1 MIAMN
6 PFLIKGYKSPEYFC
20 DRIEETET
28 LLRNIM
34 NGADTTLISPRKYG
48 KTGLILHLFDTI
60 QRRNLPLETVYVDI
74 FATRSLSD
82 FIKVLAEAVLKKFPE
97 KSAIGSKFLTFIK
110 GLRPVISYDT
120 LTGIPQIQ
128 INYQLTAEKE
138 HTLGNLLEFLDS
150 QKVEIV
156 LAIDEFQQITE
167 YPEKNIEAL
176 LRTYIQQMH
185 NTHFI
190 FCGSK
195 RTIMT
200 EMFLSARR
208 PFFSSSKVMSLD
220 KIDRDTYMR
229 FIKAHFE
236 QAGMRVEADALNYI
250 MDWTQ
255 GYTFY
260 TQTLCNTI
268 YGMQPEAVEMD
279 VVKRA
284 CVEILEELTDNYL
297 QYRELVT
304 PAQWNFLIA
313 VAKEGLVEQLT
324 STHFLTTYNIGGAT
338 SAKRMAKSLSEK
350 ELLLPIVGK
359 KRTAYQIYDI
369 FFLRWIESNL

>member
-1 MIAMN
+1 MN
-6 PFLIKGYKSPEYFC
+6 PFLIKGYLSPEYFC

-28 LLRNIM
+28 LLRNIR

-48 KTGLILHLFDTI
+48 KTGLIYHLFETI
-60 QRRNLPLETVYVDI
+60 QRNKLPIETLYVDI

-138 HTLGNLLEFLDS
+138 HTLGGVLEFIDS
-150 QKVEIV
+150 QGIEIV

-176 LRTYIQQMH
+176 LRTHIQQMH
-185 NTHFI
+185 NTRFI

-208 PFFSSSKVMSLD
+208 PFFSSSKVMSLG
-220 KIDRDTYMR
+220 KIDRETYKQ

-236 QAGMRVEADALNYI
+236 QGGMSIDADALEYI

-260 TQTLCNTI
+260 TQTLCNAI
-268 YGMQPEAVEMD
+268 YGMQPDTIGMEE
-279 VVKRA
+279 VKKA
-284 CVEILEELTDNYL
+284 CVDILEGLTDNYL

-313 VAKEGLVEQLT
+313 VAKEGIVEQLT
-324 STHFLTTYNIGGAT
+324 STQFLSKYNIGGAT

-350 ELLLPIVGK
+350 ELLLTIVGK

>member
-1 MIAMN
+1 MN

-28 LLRNIM
+28 LLRNIN

-48 KTGLILHLFDTI
+48 KTGLIYHLFETI
-60 QRRNLPLETVYVDI
+60 QRNKLPIETLYVDI
-74 FATRSLSD
+74 FATRSMSD
-82 FIKVLAEAVLKKFPE
+82 FIKVMAEAVLKKFPE

-128 INYQLTAEKE
+128 INYQLTSEKE
-138 HTLGNLLEFLDS
+138 HTLGGVLEFIDS
-150 QKVEIV
+150 QGIEIV

-176 LRTYIQQMH
+176 LRTHIQQMH
-185 NTHFI
+185 NTRFI

-208 PFFSSSKVMSLD
+208 PFFSSSKVMSLG
-220 KIDRDTYMR
+220 KIDRETYKQ

-236 QAGMRVEADALNYI
+236 QGGMSIETDALEYI

-260 TQTLCNTI
+260 TQTLCNAI
-268 YGMQPEAVEMD
+268 YGMQPDTIGMEE
-279 VVKRA
+279 VKKA
-284 CVEILEELTDNYL
+284 CVDILEGLTDNYL

-313 VAKEGLVEQLT
+313 VAKEGIVEQPT
-324 STHFLTTYNIGGAT
+324 STQFLSKYNIGGAT

>member
-1 MIAMN
+1 MN

-28 LLRNIM
+28 LLRNIR

-48 KTGLILHLFDTI
+48 KTGLVYHLFDII
-60 QRRNLPLETVYVDI
+60 QREKLPIETLYVDI
-74 FATRSLSD
+74 FATRSMSD
-82 FIKVLAEAVLKKFPE
+82 FIKVMAEAVLKKFPE

-138 HTLGNLLEFLDS
+138 HTLGGVLEFIDS
-150 QKVEIV
+150 QGIEIV

-176 LRTYIQQMH
+176 LRTHIQQMH
-185 NTHFI
+185 NTRFI

-208 PFFSSSKVMSLD
+208 PFFSSSKVMSLG
-220 KIDRDTYMR
+220 KIDRETYKQ

-236 QAGMRVEADALNYI
+236 QGGMSIETDALEYI

-260 TQTLCNTI
+260 TQTLCNAI
-268 YGMQPEAVEMD
+268 YGMQPDTIGMEE
-279 VVKRA
+279 VKKA
-284 CVEILEELTDNYL
+284 CVDILEGLSDNYL

-313 VAKEGLVEQLT
+313 VAKEGIVEQPT
-324 STHFLTTYNIGGAT
+324 SAQFLSKYNIGGAT

>member
-1 MIAMN
+1 MN
-6 PFLIKGYKSPEYFC
+6 PFLIKGYLSPEYFC

-28 LLRNIM
+28 LLRNIR

-48 KTGLILHLFDTI
+48 KTGLVYHLFDII
-60 QRRNLPLETVYVDI
+60 QREKMPIETLYVDI
-74 FATRSLSD
+74 FATRSMSD
-82 FIKVLAEAVLKKFPE
+82 FIKVMAEAVLKKFPE

-110 GLRPVISYDT
+110 SLRPVISYDT

-138 HTLGNLLEFLDS
+138 HTLGGLLEFIDS
-150 QKVEIV
+150 QGIEIV

-176 LRTYIQQMH
+176 LRTHIQQMH

-208 PFFSSSKVMSLD
+208 PFFSSSKVMSLG
-220 KIDRDTYMR
+220 KIDRETYKQ
-229 FIKAHFE
+229 FIKVHFE
-236 QAGMRVEADALNYI
+236 QGGMSIEADALEYI

-260 TQTLCNTI
+260 TQTLCNAI
-268 YGMQPEAVEMD
+268 YGMQPDTIGMEE
-279 VVKRA
+279 VKKA
-284 CVEILEELTDNYL
+284 CVDILEGLTDNYL

-313 VAKEGLVEQLT
+313 VAKEGIVEQLT
-324 STHFLTTYNIGGAT
+324 STQFLSKYNIGGAT

>member
-1 MIAMN
+1 MN
-6 PFLIKGYKSPEYFC
+6 PFLIKGYLSPEYFC

-28 LLRNIM
+28 LLRNIN

-48 KTGLILHLFDTI
+48 KTGLIYHLFETI
-60 QRRNLPLETVYVDI
+60 QRNKLPIETLYVDI
-74 FATRSLSD
+74 FATRSMSD
-82 FIKVLAEAVLKKFPE
+82 FIKVMAEAVLKKFPE

-128 INYQLTAEKE
+128 INYQLTSEKE
-138 HTLGNLLEFLDS
+138 HTLGGVLEFIDS
-150 QKVEIV
+150 QGIEIV
-156 LAIDEFQQITE
+156 LAVDEFQQITE

-176 LRTYIQQMH
+176 LRTHIQQMH
-185 NTHFI
+185 NTRFI

-208 PFFSSSKVMSLD
+208 PFFSSSKVMSLG
-220 KIDRDTYMR
+220 KIDRETYKQ

-236 QAGMRVEADALNYI
+236 QGGMSIETDALEYI

-260 TQTLCNTI
+260 TQTLCNAI
-268 YGMQPEAVEMD
+268 YGMQPDTIGMEE
-279 VVKRA
+279 VKKA
-284 CVEILEELTDNYL
+284 CVDILEGLTDNYL

-313 VAKEGLVEQLT
+313 VAKEGIVEQPT
-324 STHFLTTYNIGGAT
+324 STQFLSKYNIGGAT

>member
-1 MIAMN
+1 
-6 PFLIKGYKSPEYFC
+6 LIKGYLSPEFFC

-28 LLRNIM
+28 LLRNIR

-48 KTGLILHLFDTI
+48 KTGLVYHLFDII
-60 QRRNLPLETVYVDI
+60 QREKMPIETLYVDI
-74 FATRSLSD
+74 FATRSMSD
-82 FIKVLAEAVLKKFPE
+82 FIKVMAEAVLKKFPE

-110 GLRPVISYDT
+110 SLRPVISYDT

-138 HTLGNLLEFLDS
+138 HTLGGVLEFIDS
-150 QKVEIV
+150 QGIEIV

-176 LRTYIQQMH
+176 LRTHIQQMH

-208 PFFSSSKVMSLD
+208 PFFSSSKVMSLG
-220 KIDRDTYMR
+220 KIDRETYKQ

-236 QAGMRVEADALNYI
+236 QGGMSIDADALEYI

-260 TQTLCNTI
+260 TQTLCNAI
-268 YGMQPEAVEMD
+268 YGMQPDTIGMEE
-279 VVKRA
+279 VKKA
-284 CVEILEELTDNYL
+284 CVDILEGLTDNYL

-304 PAQWNFLIA
+304 PSQWNFLIA
-313 VAKEGLVEQLT
+313 VAKEGIVEQLT
-324 STHFLTTYNIGGAT
+324 STQFLSKYNIGGAT

>member
-1 MIAMN
+1 MN

-28 LLRNIM
+28 LLRNIR

-48 KTGLILHLFDTI
+48 KTGLIYHLFDII
-60 QRRNLPLETVYVDI
+60 QREKMPIETLYVDI
-74 FATRSLSD
+74 FATRSMSD
-82 FIKVLAEAVLKKFPE
+82 FIKVMAEAVLKKFPE

-110 GLRPVISYDT
+110 SLRPVISYDT

-138 HTLGNLLEFLDS
+138 HTLGGLLEFIDS
-150 QKVEIV
+150 QGIEIV

-176 LRTYIQQMH
+176 LRTHIQQMH

-208 PFFSSSKVMSLD
+208 PFFSSSKVMSLG
-220 KIDRDTYMR
+220 KIDRETYKQ

-236 QAGMRVEADALNYI
+236 QGGMSIETDALEYI

-260 TQTLCNTI
+260 TQTLCNAI
-268 YGMQPEAVEMD
+268 YGMQPDTIGMEE
-279 VVKRA
+279 VKKA
-284 CVEILEELTDNYL
+284 CVDILEGLTDNYL

-313 VAKEGLVEQLT
+313 VAKEGIVEQPT
-324 STHFLTTYNIGGAT
+324 STQFLSKYNIGGAT
-338 SAKRMAKSLSEK
+338 SAKRMTKSLSEK

>member
-1 MIAMN
+1 MN
-6 PFLIKGYKSPEYFC
+6 PFLIKGYLSPEFFC

-28 LLRNIM
+28 LLRNIR

-48 KTGLILHLFDTI
+48 KTGLVYHLFDII
-60 QRRNLPLETVYVDI
+60 QREKMPIETLYVDI
-74 FATRSLSD
+74 FATRSMSD
-82 FIKVLAEAVLKKFPE
+82 FIKVMAEAVLKKFPE

-110 GLRPVISYDT
+110 SLRPVISYDT

-138 HTLGNLLEFLDS
+138 HTLGGLLEFIDS
-150 QKVEIV
+150 QGIEIV

-176 LRTYIQQMH
+176 LRTHIQQMH

-208 PFFSSSKVMSLD
+208 PFFSSSKVMSLG
-220 KIDRDTYMR
+220 KIDRETYKQ
-229 FIKAHFE
+229 FIKVHFE
-236 QAGMRVEADALNYI
+236 QGGMSIDADALEYI

-260 TQTLCNTI
+260 TQTLCNAI
-268 YGMQPEAVEMD
+268 YGMQPDTIGMEE
-279 VVKRA
+279 VKKA
-284 CVEILEELTDNYL
+284 CVDILEGPTDNYL

-313 VAKEGLVEQLT
+313 VAKEGIVEQLT
-324 STHFLTTYNIGGAT
+324 STQFLSKYNIGGAT

>member
-1 MIAMN
+1 MN
-6 PFLIKGYKSPEYFC
+6 PFLIKGYLSPEYFC

-28 LLRNIM
+28 LLRNIR

-48 KTGLILHLFDTI
+48 KTGLVYHLFDII
-60 QRRNLPLETVYVDI
+60 QREKMPIETLYVDI
-74 FATRSLSD
+74 FATRSMSD
-82 FIKVLAEAVLKKFPE
+82 FIKVMAEAVLKKFPE

-110 GLRPVISYDT
+110 SLRPVISYDT

-138 HTLGNLLEFLDS
+138 HTLGGLLEFIDS
-150 QKVEIV
+150 QGIEIV

-176 LRTYIQQMH
+176 LRTHIQQMH

-208 PFFSSSKVMSLD
+208 PFFSSSKVMSLG
-220 KIDRDTYMR
+220 KIDRETYKQ
-229 FIKAHFE
+229 FIKVHFE
-236 QAGMRVEADALNYI
+236 QGGMSIEADALEYI

-260 TQTLCNTI
+260 TQTLCNAI
-268 YGMQPEAVEMD
+268 YGMQPDTIGMEE
-279 VVKRA
+279 VKKA
-284 CVEILEELTDNYL
+284 CVDILEGLTDNYL

-313 VAKEGLVEQLT
+313 VAKEGIVEQPT
-324 STHFLTTYNIGGAT
+324 STQFLSKYNIGGAT
-338 SAKRMAKSLSEK
+338 SAKRMTKSLSEK

>member
-1 MIAMN
+1 MN
-6 PFLIKGYKSPEYFC
+6 PFLIKGYLSPEYFC

-28 LLRNIM
+28 LLRNIN

-48 KTGLILHLFDTI
+48 KTGLIYHLFETI
-60 QRRNLPLETVYVDI
+60 QRNKLPIETLYVDI
-74 FATRSLSD
+74 FATRSMSD
-82 FIKVLAEAVLKKFPE
+82 FIKVMAEAVLKKFPE

-128 INYQLTAEKE
+128 INYQLTSEKE
-138 HTLGNLLEFLDS
+138 HTLGGVLEFIDS
-150 QKVEIV
+150 QGIEIV

-176 LRTYIQQMH
+176 LRTHIQQMH
-185 NTHFI
+185 NTRFI

-208 PFFSSSKVMSLD
+208 PFFSSSKVMSLG
-220 KIDRDTYMR
+220 KIDRETYKQ

-236 QAGMRVEADALNYI
+236 QGGMSIETDALEYI

-260 TQTLCNTI
+260 TQTLCNAI
-268 YGMQPEAVEMD
+268 YGMQPDTIGMEE
-279 VVKRA
+279 VKKA
-284 CVEILEELTDNYL
+284 CVDILEGLTDNYL

-313 VAKEGLVEQLT
+313 VAKEGIVEQPT
-324 STHFLTTYNIGGAT
+324 STQFLSKYNIGGAT

>member
-1 MIAMN
+1 MN
-6 PFLIKGYKSPEYFC
+6 PFLIKGYLSPEYFC

-28 LLRNIM
+28 LLRNIR

-48 KTGLILHLFDTI
+48 KTGLVYHLFDII
-60 QRRNLPLETVYVDI
+60 QREKLPIETLYVDI
-74 FATRSLSD
+74 FATRSMSD
-82 FIKVLAEAVLKKFPE
+82 FIKVMAEAVLKKFPE

-110 GLRPVISYDT
+110 SLRPVISYDT

-128 INYQLTAEKE
+128 INYQLTSEKE
-138 HTLGNLLEFLDS
+138 HTLGGLLEFIDS
-150 QKVEIV
+150 QGIEIV

-176 LRTYIQQMH
+176 LRTHIQQMH

-208 PFFSSSKVMSLD
+208 PFFSSSKVMSLG
-220 KIDRDTYMR
+220 KIDRETYKQ

-236 QAGMRVEADALNYI
+236 QGGMSIDADALEYI

-260 TQTLCNTI
+260 TQTLCNAI
-268 YGMQPEAVEMD
+268 YGMQPDTIGMEE
-279 VVKRA
+279 VKKA
-284 CVEILEELTDNYL
+284 CVDILEGLTDNYL

-313 VAKEGLVEQLT
+313 VAKEGIVEQPT
-324 STHFLTTYNIGGAT
+324 STQFLSKYNIGGAT
-338 SAKRMAKSLSEK
+338 SAKRMTKSLSEK

>member
-1 MIAMN
+1 M
-6 PFLIKGYKSPEYFC
+6 
-20 DRIEETET
+20 
-28 LLRNIM
+28 
-34 NGADTTLISPRKYG
+34 
-48 KTGLILHLFDTI
+48 
-60 QRRNLPLETVYVDI
+60 
-74 FATRSLSD
+74 
-82 FIKVLAEAVLKKFPE
+82 
-97 KSAIGSKFLTFIK
+97 
-110 GLRPVISYDT
+110 ISYDT

-138 HTLGNLLEFLDS
+138 HTLGGVLEFIDS
-150 QKVEIV
+150 QGIEIV

-176 LRTYIQQMH
+176 LRTHIQQMH
-185 NTHFI
+185 NTRFI

-208 PFFSSSKVMSLD
+208 PFFSSSKVMSLG
-220 KIDRDTYMR
+220 KIDRETYKQ

-236 QAGMRVEADALNYI
+236 QGGMSIETDALEYI

-260 TQTLCNTI
+260 TQTLCNAI
-268 YGMQPEAVEMD
+268 YGMQPDTIGMEE
-279 VVKRA
+279 VKKA
-284 CVEILEELTDNYL
+284 CVDILEGLTDNYL

-313 VAKEGLVEQLT
+313 VAKEGIVEQPT
-324 STHFLTTYNIGGAT
+324 STQFLSKYNIGGAT

>member
-1 MIAMN
+1 MN

-28 LLRNIM
+28 LLRNIN

-48 KTGLILHLFDTI
+48 KTGLIFHLFDTI
-60 QRRNLPLETVYVDI
+60 QRKNLPIETLYLDI

-82 FIKVLAEAVLKKFPE
+82 FIKVIAEAVLKKFPE

-128 INYQLTAEKE
+128 INYQLTSEKE
-138 HTLGNLLEFLDS
+138 HTLGGVLEFIDS
-150 QKVEIV
+150 QGIEIV

-176 LRTYIQQMH
+176 LRTHIQQMH

-208 PFFSSSKVMSLD
+208 PFFSSSKVMSLG
-220 KIDRDTYMR
+220 KIDRETYKQ

-236 QAGMRVEADALNYI
+236 QGGMSIEADALEYI
-250 MDWTQ
+250 IDWTQ

-260 TQTLCNTI
+260 TQTLCNAI
-268 YGMQPEAVEMD
+268 YGMQPDTIGMEE
-279 VVKRA
+279 VKKA
-284 CVEILEELTDNYL
+284 CVDILEGLTDNYL

-313 VAKEGLVEQLT
+313 VAKEGIVEQPT
-324 STHFLTTYNIGGAT
+324 STQFLSKYNIGGAT

>member
-1 MIAMN
+1 MN
-6 PFLIKGYKSPEYFC
+6 PFLIKGYLSPEFFC

-28 LLRNIM
+28 LLRNIR

-48 KTGLILHLFDTI
+48 KTGLVYHLFDII
-60 QRRNLPLETVYVDI
+60 QREKMPIETLYVDI
-74 FATRSLSD
+74 FATRSMSD
-82 FIKVLAEAVLKKFPE
+82 FIKVMAEAVLKKFPE

-110 GLRPVISYDT
+110 SLRPVISYDT

-138 HTLGNLLEFLDS
+138 HTLGGVLEFIDS
-150 QKVEIV
+150 QGIEIV

-176 LRTYIQQMH
+176 LRTHIQQMH
-185 NTHFI
+185 NTRFI

-208 PFFSSSKVMSLD
+208 PFFSSSKVMSLG
-220 KIDRDTYMR
+220 KIDRETYKQ

-236 QAGMRVEADALNYI
+236 QGGMSIETDALEYI

-260 TQTLCNTI
+260 TQTLCNAI
-268 YGMQPEAVEMD
+268 YGMQPDTIGMEE
-279 VVKRA
+279 VKKA
-284 CVEILEELTDNYL
+284 CVDILEGLTDNYL

-313 VAKEGLVEQLT
+313 VAKEGIVEQPT
-324 STHFLTTYNIGGAT
+324 SAQFLSKYNIGGAT

>member
-1 MIAMN
+1 MN

-28 LLRNIM
+28 LLRNIR

-48 KTGLILHLFDTI
+48 KTGLVYHLFDTI
-60 QRRNLPLETVYVDI
+60 QRKNLPIETLYVDI
-74 FATRSLSD
+74 FATRSMSD
-82 FIKVLAEAVLKKFPE
+82 FIKVMAEAVLKKFPE

-110 GLRPVISYDT
+110 SLRPVISYAT

-138 HTLGNLLEFLDS
+138 HTLGGLLEFIDS
-150 QKVEIV
+150 QGIEIV

-176 LRTYIQQMH
+176 LRTHIQQMH

-208 PFFSSSKVMSLD
+208 PFLSSSKVMSLG
-220 KIDRDTYMR
+220 KIDRETYKQ
-229 FIKAHFE
+229 FIKVHFE
-236 QAGMRVEADALNYI
+236 QGGMSIDADALEYI

-260 TQTLCNTI
+260 TQTLCNAI
-268 YGMQPEAVEMD
+268 YGMQPDTIGMEE
-279 VVKRA
+279 VKKA
-284 CVEILEELTDNYL
+284 CVDILEGLTDNYL

-313 VAKEGLVEQLT
+313 VAKEGIVEQPT
-324 STHFLTTYNIGGAT
+324 STQFLSKYNIGGAT

-359 KRTAYQIYDI
+359 KRTAYQVYDI

>member
-1 MIAMN
+1 MN
-6 PFLIKGYKSPEYFC
+6 PFLIKGYLSPEYFC

-28 LLRNIM
+28 LLRNIR

-48 KTGLILHLFDTI
+48 KTGLIYHLFETI
-60 QRRNLPLETVYVDI
+60 QRNKLPIETLYVDI

-97 KSAIGSKFLTFIK
+97 KSAIGNKFLTFIK

-138 HTLGNLLEFLDS
+138 HTLGGVLEFIDS
-150 QKVEIV
+150 QGIEIV
-156 LAIDEFQQITE
+156 LAVDEFQQITE

-176 LRTYIQQMH
+176 LRTHIQQMH
-185 NTHFI
+185 NTRFI

-208 PFFSSSKVMSLD
+208 PFFSSSKVMSLG
-220 KIDRDTYMR
+220 KIDRETYKQ

-236 QAGMRVEADALNYI
+236 QGGMSIETDALEYI

-260 TQTLCNTI
+260 TQTLCNAI
-268 YGMQPEAVEMD
+268 YGMQPDTIGMEE
-279 VVKRA
+279 VKKA
-284 CVEILEELTDNYL
+284 CVDILEGLTDNYL

-313 VAKEGLVEQLT
+313 VAKEGIVEQPT
-324 STHFLTTYNIGGAT
+324 SAQFLSKYNIGGAT

>member
-1 MIAMN
+1 MN
-6 PFLIKGYKSPEYFC
+6 PFLIKGYLSPEYFC

-28 LLRNIM
+28 LLRNIR

-48 KTGLILHLFDTI
+48 KTGLVYHLFDII
-60 QRRNLPLETVYVDI
+60 QREKMPIETLYVDI
-74 FATRSLSD
+74 FATRSMSD
-82 FIKVLAEAVLKKFPE
+82 FIKVMAEAVLKKFPE

-110 GLRPVISYDT
+110 SLRPVISYDT

-138 HTLGNLLEFLDS
+138 HTLGRLLEFIDS
-150 QKVEIV
+150 QGIEIV

-176 LRTYIQQMH
+176 LRTHIQQMH

-208 PFFSSSKVMSLD
+208 PFFSSSKVMSLG
-220 KIDRDTYMR
+220 KIDRETYKQ

-236 QAGMRVEADALNYI
+236 QGGMSIDADALEYI

-260 TQTLCNTI
+260 TQTLCNAI
-268 YGMQPEAVEMD
+268 YGMQPDTIGMEE
-279 VVKRA
+279 VKKA
-284 CVEILEELTDNYL
+284 CVDILEGLTDNYL

-313 VAKEGLVEQLT
+313 VAKEGIVEQLT
-324 STHFLTTYNIGGAT
+324 STQFLSKYNIGGAT
-338 SAKRMAKSLSEK
+338 SAKRMAKSMSEK

-369 FFLRWIESNL
+369 FFMRWIESNL

>member
-1 MIAMN
+1 MN
-6 PFLIKGYKSPEYFC
+6 PFLIKGYLSPEYFC

-28 LLRNIM
+28 LLRNIN

-48 KTGLILHLFDTI
+48 KTGLIYHLFETI
-60 QRRNLPLETVYVDI
+60 QRNKLPIETLYVDI
-74 FATRSLSD
+74 FATRSMSD
-82 FIKVLAEAVLKKFPE
+82 FIKVMAEAVLKKFPE

-128 INYQLTAEKE
+128 INYQLTSEKE
-138 HTLGNLLEFLDS
+138 HTLGGVLEFIDS
-150 QKVEIV
+150 QGIEIV
-156 LAIDEFQQITE
+156 LAVDEFQQITE

-176 LRTYIQQMH
+176 LRTHIQQMH
-185 NTHFI
+185 NTRFI

-208 PFFSSSKVMSLD
+208 PFFSSSKVMSLG
-220 KIDRDTYMR
+220 KIDRETYKQ

-236 QAGMRVEADALNYI
+236 QGGMSIETDALEYI

-260 TQTLCNTI
+260 TQTLCNAI
-268 YGMQPEAVEMD
+268 YGMQPDTIGMEE
-279 VVKRA
+279 VKKA
-284 CVEILEELTDNYL
+284 CVDILEGLTDNYL

-313 VAKEGLVEQLT
+313 VAKEGIVEQPT
-324 STHFLTTYNIGGAT
+324 SAQFLSKYNIGGAT

>member
-1 MIAMN
+1 MN

-28 LLRNIM
+28 LLRNIR

-48 KTGLILHLFDTI
+48 KTGLIYHLFETI
-60 QRRNLPLETVYVDI
+60 QRNKLPIETLYVDI
-74 FATRSLSD
+74 FATRSMSD
-82 FIKVLAEAVLKKFPE
+82 FIKVMAEAVLKKFPE

-110 GLRPVISYDT
+110 SLRPVISYDT

-138 HTLGNLLEFLDS
+138 HTLGGLLEFIDS
-150 QKVEIV
+150 QGIEIV

-176 LRTYIQQMH
+176 LRTHIQQMH

-208 PFFSSSKVMSLD
+208 PFFSSSKVMSLG
-220 KIDRDTYMR
+220 KIDRETYKQ
-229 FIKAHFE
+229 FIKAHLE
-236 QAGMRVEADALNYI
+236 QGGMNIDADALEYI

-260 TQTLCNTI
+260 TQTLCNAI
-268 YGMQPEAVEMD
+268 YGMQPDTIGMEE
-279 VVKRA
+279 VKKA
-284 CVEILEELTDNYL
+284 CVDILEGLTDNYL

-313 VAKEGLVEQLT
+313 VAKEGIVEQLT
-324 STHFLTTYNIGGAT
+324 STQFLSKYNIGGAT
-338 SAKRMAKSLSEK
+338 SAKRMTKSLSEK

>member
-1 MIAMN
+1 MN
-6 PFLIKGYKSPEYFC
+6 PFLIKGYLSPEYFC

-28 LLRNIM
+28 LLRNIN

-48 KTGLILHLFDTI
+48 KTGLIYHLFETI
-60 QRRNLPLETVYVDI
+60 QRNKLPIETLYVDI
-74 FATRSLSD
+74 FATRSMSD
-82 FIKVLAEAVLKKFPE
+82 FIKVMAEAVLKKFPE

-128 INYQLTAEKE
+128 INYQLTSEKE
-138 HTLGNLLEFLDS
+138 HTLGGVLEFIDS
-150 QKVEIV
+150 QGIEIV

-176 LRTYIQQMH
+176 LRTHIQQMH
-185 NTHFI
+185 NTRFI

-208 PFFSSSKVMSLD
+208 PFFSSSKVMSLG
-220 KIDRDTYMR
+220 KIDRETYKQ

-236 QAGMRVEADALNYI
+236 QGGMSIETDALEYI

-260 TQTLCNTI
+260 TQTLCNAI
-268 YGMQPEAVEMD
+268 YGMQPDTIGMEE
-279 VVKRA
+279 VKKA
-284 CVEILEELTDNYL
+284 CVDILEGLTDNYL

-313 VAKEGLVEQLT
+313 VAKEGIVEQPT
-324 STHFLTTYNIGGAT
+324 SAQFLSKYNIGGAT

>member
-1 MIAMN
+1 MN
-6 PFLIKGYKSPEYFC
+6 PFLIKGYLSPEYFC

-28 LLRNIM
+28 LLRNIN

-48 KTGLILHLFDTI
+48 KTGLIYHLFETI
-60 QRRNLPLETVYVDI
+60 QRNKLPIETLYVDI

-138 HTLGNLLEFLDS
+138 HTLGGVLEFIDS
-150 QKVEIV
+150 QGIEIV

-176 LRTYIQQMH
+176 LRTHIQQMH
-185 NTHFI
+185 NTRFI

-208 PFFSSSKVMSLD
+208 PFFSSSKVMSLG
-220 KIDRDTYMR
+220 KIDRETYKQ

-236 QAGMRVEADALNYI
+236 QGGMSIETDALEYI

-260 TQTLCNTI
+260 TQTLCNAI
-268 YGMQPEAVEMD
+268 YGMQPDTIGMEE
-279 VVKRA
+279 VKKA
-284 CVEILEELTDNYL
+284 CVDILEGLSDNYL

-313 VAKEGLVEQLT
+313 VAKEGIVEQPT
-324 STHFLTTYNIGGAT
+324 SAQFLSKYNIGGAT

>member
-1 MIAMN
+1 MN

-28 LLRNIM
+28 LLRNIR

-48 KTGLILHLFDTI
+48 KTGLVYHLFDII
-60 QRRNLPLETVYVDI
+60 QREKMPIETLYVDI
-74 FATRSLSD
+74 FATRSMSD
-82 FIKVLAEAVLKKFPE
+82 FIKVMAEAVLKKFPE

-110 GLRPVISYDT
+110 SLRPVISYDT

-138 HTLGNLLEFLDS
+138 HTLGGLLEFIDS
-150 QKVEIV
+150 QGIEIV

-176 LRTYIQQMH
+176 LRTHIQQMH

-208 PFFSSSKVMSLD
+208 PFFSSSKVMSLG
-220 KIDRDTYMR
+220 KIDRETYKQ
-229 FIKAHFE
+229 FIKVHFE
-236 QAGMRVEADALNYI
+236 QGGMSIDADALEYI

-260 TQTLCNTI
+260 TQTLCNAI
-268 YGMQPEAVEMD
+268 YGMQPDTIGMEE
-279 VVKRA
+279 VKKA
-284 CVEILEELTDNYL
+284 CVDILEGLTDNYL

-304 PAQWNFLIA
+304 PSQWNFLIA
-313 VAKEGLVEQLT
+313 VAKEGIVEQPT
-324 STHFLTTYNIGGAT
+324 STQFLSKYNIGGAT

>member
-1 MIAMN
+1 MN

-28 LLRNIM
+28 LLRNIR

-48 KTGLILHLFDTI
+48 KTGLVYHLFDII
-60 QRRNLPLETVYVDI
+60 QREKMPIETLYVDI
-74 FATRSLSD
+74 FATRSMSD
-82 FIKVLAEAVLKKFPE
+82 FIKVMAEAVLKKFPE

-110 GLRPVISYDT
+110 SLRPVISYDT

-138 HTLGNLLEFLDS
+138 HTLGGLLEFIDS
-150 QKVEIV
+150 QGIEIV

-176 LRTYIQQMH
+176 LRTHIQQMH

-208 PFFSSSKVMSLD
+208 PFFSSSKVMSLG
-220 KIDRDTYMR
+220 KIDRETYKQ

-236 QAGMRVEADALNYI
+236 QGGMSIEADALEYI

-260 TQTLCNTI
+260 TQTLCNAI
-268 YGMQPEAVEMD
+268 YGMQPDTIGMEE
-279 VVKRA
+279 VKKA
-284 CVEILEELTDNYL
+284 CVDILEGLTDNYL

-313 VAKEGLVEQLT
+313 VAKEGIVEQLT
-324 STHFLTTYNIGGAT
+324 STQFLSKYNIGGAT

>member
-1 MIAMN
+1 MN

-28 LLRNIM
+28 LLRNIR

-48 KTGLILHLFDTI
+48 KTGLVYHLFDII
-60 QRRNLPLETVYVDI
+60 QREKMPIETLYVDI
-74 FATRSLSD
+74 FATRSMSD
-82 FIKVLAEAVLKKFPE
+82 FIKVMAEAVLKKFPE

-110 GLRPVISYDT
+110 SLRPVISYDT

-138 HTLGNLLEFLDS
+138 HTLGGLLEFIDS
-150 QKVEIV
+150 QGIEIV

-176 LRTYIQQMH
+176 LRTHIQQMH

-208 PFFSSSKVMSLD
+208 PFFSSSKVMSLG
-220 KIDRDTYMR
+220 KIDRETYKQ
-229 FIKAHFE
+229 FIKVHFE
-236 QAGMRVEADALNYI
+236 QGGMSIEADALEYI

-260 TQTLCNTI
+260 TQTLCNAI
-268 YGMQPEAVEMD
+268 YGMQPDTIGMEE
-279 VVKRA
+279 VKKA
-284 CVEILEELTDNYL
+284 CVDILEGLTDNYL

-313 VAKEGLVEQLT
+313 VAKEGIVEQPT
-324 STHFLTTYNIGGAT
+324 STQFLSKYNIGGAT
-338 SAKRMAKSLSEK
+338 SAKRMTKSLSEK